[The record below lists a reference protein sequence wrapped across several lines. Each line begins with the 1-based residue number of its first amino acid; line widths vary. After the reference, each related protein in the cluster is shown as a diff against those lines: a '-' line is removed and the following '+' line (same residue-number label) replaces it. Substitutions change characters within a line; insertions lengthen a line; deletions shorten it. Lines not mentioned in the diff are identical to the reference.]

1 MNEVSYYVFLSLYKI
16 AVNEYISEEQKE
28 EES

>member
-16 AVNEYISEEQKE
+16 AVNEYISEEE
-28 EES
+28 EKS